1 MPAELIP
8 LASVQV
14 NERHR
19 QELGDIDALAAS
31 IAKLGLLQPIGLTPE
46 RELLFGRRRLE
57 AYRRLGR
64 ETIPALVLPDLS
76 TAVDR
81 LQAERDENTCRKE
94 MTPSELVA
102 LGRALEEIE
111 RPKAQARS
119 QAGRTQRRASLGSA
133 RPTSWWATPWASV
146 RPATVGPNASI
157 EAAEDEAAPQDVRDV
172 ALRAREQMDATG
184 RPYGPYRELQEAKR
198 RAGVAHDPGEARR
211 ARGLLPARLIKRIV
225 SHLRNV
231 IAAGEI
237 APDLDLEGFQASAD
251 ELATIAEAI
260 TLLQRMQRRLA
271 GVAGTAE
278 AAVTGEVAARED
290 DKSTSTDSVKTS
302 VATGFGSVTT
312 DTTPRSKASAVRS
325 DTAVNETSLGDG
337 TRGDATA
344 GAAFAPYPR
353 DEQGFTKS
361 HVAAWQATAV
371 GVMSPLPFFDQD
383 TAKAGEAASL
393 STEAASHASAVD
405 HNGDLM
411 SSLGTGA
418 DPTCKRPS
426 CFDAAEVE
434 DLREAAALV
443 VSNAAASV
451 PLLVKRLDVD
461 GAQAKSLIEAL
472 EGAGIVGPDLG
483 QLSRSVIPD
492 DQDEAERL
500 LDVYL
505 ASRVTLRATARP
517 APPERSHRVEDGAD
531 LALALPHHRQRHPE
545 SR

>member
-119 QAGRTQRRASLGSA
+119 QAGRTPATRVAGVGKTDKLVGDAVGIGEAGYRRAK
-133 RPTSWWATPWASV
+133 RV
-146 RPATVGPNASI
+146 I

-505 ASRVTLRATARP
+505 SQPRDIASYCETSA
-517 APPERSHRVEDGAD
+517 S
-531 LALALPHHRQRHPE
+531 
-545 SR
+545 